1 MVLPALVVIAIPAP
15 IPAFPVAGI
24 VTMLV
29 IAGRDPIGTCVRWA
43 RPETG
48 MPDKPRAT
56 RIVVTR
62 DPRILRTRTRR
73 RVNHNRW
80 RGRGRVIRHPD
91 ADADRPMALGKQRTS
106 NEHQQCEQPH
116 LHVPR
121 PP

>member
-1 MVLPALVVIAIPAP
+1 MVLPAPVVIAIPAP

-29 IAGRDPIGTCVRWA
+29 IAGRDPIATCVGWA
-43 RPETG
+43 RPETC
-48 MPDKPRAT
+48 MPDKPRAN
-56 RIVVTR
+56 RIVVAR
-62 DPRILRTRTRR
+62 DPRVLRTGTRW

-80 RGRGRVIRHPD
+80 RWKGSVIRYSD
-91 ADADRPMALGKQRTS
+91 ADADRPMTLGKQRTS
-106 NEHQQCEQPH
+106 GEQQQCEQLH